1 MKRLLLSFVLVAL
14 TTSLF
19 AQLPVSLGIK
29 GSINSSKIT
38 TDNFISGASDYSLSD
53 FKKDAANGFN
63 VGAFLRLKLGKA
75 FIQPELLYS
84 LQKGKTTFDASK
96 ISESDPNAPQ
106 GLSGAI
112 TQNVDMKSIQIP
124 VLLGVKVLD
133 LKVASV
139 NLMTGPAMSFPLDNS
154 TIKLNPSSGVDLT
167 GVKYDMK
174 NFKNNTWDWQLGAGV
189 DVAMLSFDVRY
200 SWALTNV
207 SEGISN
213 KDLYDIGFKNK
224 GNTLTL
230 SLGIRLF

>member
-1 MKRLLLSFVLVAL
+1 MKRLLLSFVLVAM

-38 TDNFISGASDYSLSD
+38 TDNAIAGASSYTLSD
-53 FKKDAANGFN
+53 LKSDAANGFN
-63 VGAFLRLKLGKA
+63 VGAFLRLKLGKS
-75 FIQPELLYS
+75 FLQPELLYNV
-84 LQKGKTTFDASK
+84 QKGKTTYTIPTSTTQTAL
-96 ISESDPNAPQ
+96 E
-106 GLSGAI
+106 GAV
-112 TQNVDMKSIQIP
+112 TQHMDVKSVQVP
-124 VLLGVKVLD
+124 LLFGVKVLD

-139 NLMTGPAMSFPLDNS
+139 NLMTGPAMSF
-154 TIKLNPSSGVDLT
+154 ILNGSEITLNRTDGVAVDPSL
-167 GVKYDMK
+167 YDPS

-200 SWALTNV
+200 AWGLTNV
-207 SEGISN
+207 SEGVTN
-213 KDLYDIGFKNK
+213 NDPTVIGFKNK